1 VIAYCCAQC
10 ATQWHPGFFGNK
22 DCPACSARLGG
33 LRGRVVRFVRNWV
46 LIFLAA
52 FSAIAL
58 VSLGR
63 LAPPNHTAQQDVE
76 QLELFAQ
83 RFVSFPN
90 FFLIGPEGYLD
101 SLSDPGVLSG
111 VYLFRQPMAAFRA
124 PVTDAQAAAQGP
136 AMTLP
141 AERPFRL
148 IEVRR
153 FGEREWLGGSNYRD
167 DKPNEFWVP
176 LEAQWRSSIAAFDVA
191 GAVAVQRASFRAALE
206 KRVALQ
212 TVREGND
219 AVEYARLHPDQQ
231 SLRIAPEDHFFVF
244 YPRSQ
249 SAAVRSLQDYYLS
262 NTALDMTLLQMN
274 PNYQRPA
281 FGAVEPG
288 DTGKKRGG

>member
-1 VIAYCCAQC
+1 MIPYSCAQC
-10 ATQWHPGFFGNK
+10 RAQWQPGFFGNK

-33 LRGRVVRFVRNWV
+33 LRGRGVRFVRNWA
-46 LIFLAA
+46 LIFLGV
-52 FSAIAL
+52 FVAIA
-58 VSLGR
+58 VASLNR
-63 LAPPNHTAQQDVE
+63 LAPPNHTLQQDAE
-76 QLELFAQ
+76 QLQLFAQ

-111 VYLFRQPMAAFRA
+111 FYLFRQPMPAFRA
-124 PVTDAQAAAQGP
+124 PITDAEAAALGP

-141 AERPFRL
+141 ADRPFRL

-176 LEAQWRSSIAAFDVA
+176 LQSQWQSLIAAFDIA
-191 GAVAVQRASFRAALE
+191 SAIAVQRANFRAALD

-219 AVEYARLHPDQQ
+219 AVEYARLHPDQL
-231 SLRIAPEDHFFVF
+231 SLRVSPEDHFFVF
-244 YPRSQ
+244 YPESQ
-249 SAAVRSLQDYYLS
+249 KSTVRALQDYYLS
-262 NTALDMTLLQMN
+262 NTALDMTLLQMD
-274 PNYQRPA
+274 PSYQRGA
-281 FGAVEPG
+281 FGADEPA
-288 DTGKKRGG
+288 DAGKKRGG

>member
-1 VIAYCCAQC
+1 MIPYSCAQC
-10 ATQWHPGFFGNK
+10 RAQWQPGFFGNK

-33 LRGRVVRFVRNWV
+33 LHRRVVRFVRNWV
-46 LIFLAA
+46 LIFLCV
-52 FSAIAL
+52 FLAIAAA
-58 VSLGR
+58 SLNR
-63 LAPPNHTAQQDVE
+63 LAPPNHTMQQDID

-101 SLSDPGVLSG
+101 SLSDPGELSG
-111 VYLFRQPMAAFRA
+111 FYLFRQPMPAFRK
-124 PVTDAQAAAQGP
+124 PVADTEAVALGP
-136 AMTLP
+136 AMIIP
-141 AERPFRL
+141 AARPFRL

-176 LEAQWRSSIAAFDVA
+176 LEAQWQSLIAAFDMA
-191 GAVAVQRASFRAALE
+191 SAIAVQRANFRAELQ
-206 KRVALQ
+206 KRLSFQ

-219 AVEYARLHPDQQ
+219 AVEYARLHPDQL

-244 YPRSQ
+244 YPASQ
-249 SAAVRSLQDYYLS
+249 KTTVRALQDYYLS
-262 NTALDMTLLQMN
+262 NTALYMMLLQMD

-281 FGAVEPG
+281 FGADEPADAG
-288 DTGKKRGG
+288 RKRGG